1 MDPSQTL
8 PLPCQDGS
16 YCNGMDG
23 PTATDSKDGSSGLMC
38 VENNDEMC
46 GGREGAACCGFTRP
60 AGITE
65 MNCSEERGL
74 RCPTELLITQAGV
87 VHSQLRCVRVDADDD
102 AVVASLALGEADV
115 VVAADGGS
123 TIVDDVEEEQ
133 APTATLGDT
142 TTGGTTGGTTTGG
155 STGTGT
161 GSNGG
166 PSTAVIVGAAT
177 GIVVA
182 AILCVISVY
191 VIKKRHN
198 NNNNKNN
205 SSQSQGQK
213 GNTSPGSPNVKDT
226 RLDEKIIFIAQK
238 QDNNGTTNDET
249 QNDID
254 SAFVDDG
261 DENA

>member
-1 MDPSQTL
+1 
-8 PLPCQDGS
+8 
-16 YCNGMDG
+16 MDG
-23 PTATDSKDGSSGLMC
+23 PTDAASNDGSSGLMC

-87 VHSQLRCVRVDADDD
+87 IHSQLRCVRVDADD
-102 AVVASLALGEADV
+102 ATVVASLALVEADV
-115 VVAADGGS
+115 VAADNDDS
-123 TIVDDVEEEQ
+123 TTVDDTEEEQ
-133 APTATLGDT
+133 TTTTTLDT
-142 TTGGTTGGTTTGG
+142 T
-155 STGTGT
+155 SS

-166 PSTAVIVGAAT
+166 PSTAAIVGAVA

-182 AILCVISVY
+182 AILCVISVC

-198 NNNNKNN
+198 NNNN

-213 GNTSPGSPNVKDT
+213 GNTSPRSHNMKDT
-226 RLDEKIIFIAQK
+226 RLDENIIFIADK
-238 QDNNGTTNDET
+238 QGNNSTTNDEK
-249 QNDID
+249 QSDKD
-254 SAFVDDG
+254 SASDDDG